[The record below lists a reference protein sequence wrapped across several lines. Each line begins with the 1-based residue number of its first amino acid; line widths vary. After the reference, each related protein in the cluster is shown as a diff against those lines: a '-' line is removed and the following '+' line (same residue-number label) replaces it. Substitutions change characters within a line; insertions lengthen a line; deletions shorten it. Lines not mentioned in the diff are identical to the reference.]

1 MVLSDEEIKKRIVDD
16 LYWDSSIDA
25 SKVQVIVDNGKV
37 ILSGPVPSY
46 SARNRATDAAY
57 RIMDV
62 ILVDNRLAVKYPPAA
77 PIPGDSDIRETVL
90 NHLAADPDMDSTDI
104 RVSVKKGVVTLDGSV
119 DEYWK
124 RGEAE
129 RIVCRARGVCDIL
142 DKLTVVPT
150 RSTADKAIAADVR
163 AALERNFKGTTEC
176 VTIEVVDGIV
186 TLTGTVPTWSARH
199 AAVNAAEFTRGVI
212 DVIDD
217 LDVISAAFVRSV
229 C

>member
-1 MVLSDEEIKKRIVDD
+1 MALSDEEIKKRIVDD

-25 SKVQVIVDNGKV
+25 SKVQVIVDKGKV
-37 ILSGPVPSY
+37 TLSGTVSSY

-57 RIMDV
+57 RIGDV
-62 ILVDNRLAVKYPPAA
+62 TWVENRLAVKYPPAV
-77 PIPGDSDIRETVL
+77 PVPTDDELQKMVL
-90 NHLAADPDMDSTDI
+90 NYIAADPDMDRTDV

-129 RIVCRARGVCDIL
+129 RIVCRARGVCDII

-150 RSTADKAIAADVR
+150 QSISDKAIAAEVR
-163 AALERNFKGTTEC
+163 AAIERNLHGATEC
-176 VTIEVVDGIV
+176 MTIEVMNGVV
-186 TLTGTVPTWSARH
+186 TLSGSVPSWHSRSA
-199 AAVNAAEFTRGVI
+199 AIYAAEFTRGVL

-217 LDVISAAFVRSV
+217 LEVLSPARV